1 MSWQDDLKRVDM
13 NQPSDWPAWFIV
25 IISFLGCLIL
35 VFLSWYF
42 LLEGQRSS
50 LASSRNTEIELRQSF
65 DVKKGMVVNL
75 PAYKKQMTEI
85 EALLSAMLEKLPD
98 SSEVPSLLVNITEA
112 GARRGLEFVVF
123 DPQSQI
129 LETFYASLPILVE
142 VKGSYHQI
150 ANFISDLAQMPRIV
164 TVGEMGLSSGDDNR
178 VSASLMLQ
186 TYSYLTDG
194 F

>member
-13 NQPSDWPAWFIV
+13 NQQSDWPAWFIV

-142 VKGSYHQI
+142 VKGSYHKI

-186 TYSYLTDG
+186 TYSYLPDG